1 VKEARGVGTV
11 WEKRKPNLD
20 LVEEENVLEKANG
33 TSCHHAPY
41 SIDHPTK
48 DKIEQDILFS

>member
-11 WEKRKPNLD
+11 WEERKPNLD